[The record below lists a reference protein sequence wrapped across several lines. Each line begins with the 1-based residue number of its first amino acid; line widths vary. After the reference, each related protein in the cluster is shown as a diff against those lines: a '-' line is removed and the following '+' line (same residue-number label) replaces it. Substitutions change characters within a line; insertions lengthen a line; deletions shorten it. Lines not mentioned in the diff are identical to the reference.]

1 MSGLAN
7 TNTEMHAALQ
17 HLGFSSQAA
26 TDIMGDQGIDSLEE
40 LRVLDDKEVE
50 SLCKVVRK
58 PGGPTSTAGTT
69 VSLRAEA
76 NLKLAVYYLKYLER
90 TSRQADASNIT
101 LVNVRSFR
109 AHKQWE
115 LEHKDVAAPTIN
127 MKDWPKTIQSLV
139 EYLKGCLGVTKIPLA
154 YVIRDEP
161 GVFPDP
167 QGGHATRQQ
176 ELIARAP
183 ILAGGGSTH
192 SPFTQ
197 TYLDDRSK
205 VWELLSALTRDL
217 ECWSYVMP
225 AQKNRDGRSAFFN
238 LKLHYLGVNNVDNM
252 AATAEK
258 KLQTNSYT
266 GETRKWNFEKYVRVH
281 VDQHAILNG
290 LREHG
295 YAGIDK
301 RTMVRYLTAG
311 IKTTS
316 LDHVKTRILSDAG
329 LRENFPAC
337 VNLFQDF
344 ITHKEAESP
353 NITIAA
359 MNGQQQQPKKNP
371 NRSNYRRTDKKLNN
385 QKTGGHGEV
394 TDKYYES
401 SEWYAMPH
409 EKRKA
414 VIALRD
420 KRAGGS
426 FKKAREEKKEKE
438 YQKIAAIVIASL
450 NAANKA
456 EEGDTSSSENEE
468 NRNNK
473 ALRSK

>member
-1 MSGLAN
+1 MSIST
-7 TNTEMHAALQ
+7 TNPDMHAALCR
-17 HLGFSSQAA
+17 LGFSAQAA
-26 TDIMGDQGIDSLEE
+26 SDIIGEQGIDTREE

-58 PGGPTSTAGTT
+58 PGGTSNTSGTV

-76 NLKLAVYYLKYLER
+76 NLKMAVYYLKYLER
-90 TSRQADASNIT
+90 TSRPADANNIT
-101 LVNVRSFR
+101 LNTVRSLR
-109 AHKQWE
+109 TYKQWE
-115 LEHKDVAAPTIN
+115 MEHKDVTAPTIS

-154 YVIRDEP
+154 YVIRDEAN
-161 GVFPDP
+161 VFPDP
-167 QGGHATRQQ
+167 PGGYTTRQQ

-183 ILAGGGSTH
+183 ILAVGNAGLTN
-192 SPFTQ
+192 PFTQ

-205 VWELLSALTRDL
+205 VWELLSAITRDL

-225 AQKNRDGRSAFFN
+225 AQKTRDGRSAFFN

-252 AATAEK
+252 AATAER
-258 KLQTNSYT
+258 KLQTNTYT

-316 LDHVKTRILSDAG
+316 LDHVKTRILSDAS
-329 LRENFPAC
+329 LRENFSAC

-344 ITHKEAESP
+344 ITQKEAESP
-353 NITIAA
+353 NVTIAA
-359 MNGQQQQPKKNP
+359 IHDTQLHKEHKGKYKKY
-371 NRSNYRRTDKKLNN
+371 SNSRKSGGKEEATDRYYKY
-385 QKTGGHGEV
+385 QEWKTM
-394 TDKYYES
+394 S
-401 SEWYAMPH
+401 P

-414 VIALRD
+414 VMALRE
-420 KRAGGS
+420 KRGNS
-426 FKKAREEKKEKE
+426 HKKARQDMQEED
-438 YQKIAAIVIASL
+438 YQKIAAIVVASL
-450 NAANKA
+450 SAGTSRNA
-456 EEGDTSSSENEE
+456 ENETLLE
-468 NRNNK
+468 EEVVDNRNNK
-473 ALRSK
+473 ALRRK

>member
-1 MSGLAN
+1 MSEVAN
-7 TNTEMHAALQ
+7 SNNPDMHAALSR
-17 HLGFSSQAA
+17 LGFSAQA
-26 TDIMGDQGIDSLEE
+26 TSDIIGEQGIDTLEE

-58 PGGPTSTAGTT
+58 LGGTSNTTGTV

-76 NLKLAVYYLKYLER
+76 NLKMAVYYLKYLER
-90 TSRQADASNIT
+90 TLRLADANNIT
-101 LVNVRSFR
+101 LNSVRALR
-109 AHKQWE
+109 THKQWE
-115 LEHKDVAAPTIN
+115 AEHKDETSPTIS

-154 YVIRDEP
+154 YVIRDEAS
-161 GVFPDP
+161 VFPDP
-167 QGGHATRQQ
+167 PGGYATRQQ

-183 ILAGGGSTH
+183 ILATVGSVGMAN
-192 SPFTQ
+192 PFTQ

-205 VWELLSALTRDL
+205 VWELLSAITRDL

-225 AQKNRDGRSAFFN
+225 AQKTRDGRNAFFN

-252 AATAEK
+252 AATAER
-258 KLQTNSYT
+258 KLQRNSYT

-295 YAGIDK
+295 YSGINK

-329 LRENFPAC
+329 LRENFAAC

-344 ITHKEAESP
+344 ITQNEAESP

-359 MNGQQQQPKKNP
+359 IH
-371 NRSNYRRTDKKLNN
+371 NN
-385 QKTGGHGEV
+385 QSGKEHKGKYKRYNNGELQKKGKGNGVPYQTNRTVLTLAKCGRGGHQGTE
-394 TDKYYES
+394 
-401 SEWYAMPH
+401 
-409 EKRKA
+409 
-414 VIALRD
+414 
-420 KRAGGS
+420 
-426 FKKAREEKKEKE
+426 ARC
-438 YQKIAAIVIASL
+438 
-450 NAANKA
+450 
-456 EEGDTSSSENEE
+456 
-468 NRNNK
+468 R
-473 ALRSK
+473 